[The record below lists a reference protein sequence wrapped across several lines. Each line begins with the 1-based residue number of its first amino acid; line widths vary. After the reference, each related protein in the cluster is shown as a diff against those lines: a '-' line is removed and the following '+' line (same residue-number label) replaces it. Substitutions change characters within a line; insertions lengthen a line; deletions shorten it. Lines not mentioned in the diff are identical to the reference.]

1 MSDHESGS
9 VVDGRF
15 EIVSQL
21 GEGGMGT
28 VYRAIHREMDRQVA
42 LKVLKA
48 SLLSAPQQQM
58 RFRNEAQVISTLD
71 HPNIVSIY
79 SVGIAE
85 TGAPYIA
92 MELLEGKPLSD
103 IVKEARFLSYK
114 DAVPLFIQACHGLEH
129 AHEQG
134 IIHRDIK
141 PSNLVVMQ
149 HGDQQPKVKV
159 VDFGIA
165 KALEGDSITQTS
177 VVIGSA
183 FYLSPGQCEGRQG
196 DAQSDIY
203 ALGCSMFE
211 ALTGRPPFVGDFY
224 FETMQKHRSAPPPKV
239 KETNPDADL
248 PESLE
253 SIIAC
258 CLSKNVE
265 DRYKSVSQV
274 RADLH
279 NILNGKPPQHIPQTP
294 DSQQTAST
302 SAKKFAGSRRLL
314 ITICSVI
321 AVTAALTIFIER
333 QSHQL
338 SAVPIADID
347 LVGERDRIRQK
358 NAALWP
364 VVEQGQITPEVL
376 HVLLANCQAAH
387 RISYCQ
393 EERTATILIG
403 IASTK
408 LLAASSS
415 DADATRAILKESEEA
430 LRMTVSDYQKAIR
443 LRKLP
448 DTHVAHE
455 QLASLAAALAAC
467 YANQTRYAEAK
478 AAQEIA
484 LDALRKA
491 GNDKPGDRELPDY
504 IHNLGQHVLY
514 SLLVD
519 GEKTSLQNV
528 QALVNYGKADP
539 VLQSNVTIELN
550 KIEGLARQFH
560 YVKFADAV
568 ERLSAR

>member
-85 TGAPYIA
+85 SGAPYIA

-103 IVKEARFLSYK
+103 IVKESRFLSYK
-114 DAVPLFIQACHGLEH
+114 DAVPLFIQACNGLEH

-141 PSNLVVMQ
+141 PSNLVVTQ
-149 HGDQQPKVKV
+149 NGDRQPHVKV

-211 ALTGRPPFVGDFY
+211 TLTGRPPFVGDFY

-239 KETNPDADL
+239 KDTNPDADL

-258 CLSKNVE
+258 CLSKTIE
-265 DRYKSVSQV
+265 SRYKSVSAV
-274 RADLH
+274 RADL
-279 NILNGKPPQHIPQTP
+279 LNVLSGKPPQHIPQTP
-294 DSQQTAST
+294 DSQQPPST
-302 SAKKFAGSRRLL
+302 SARKFAGSRRLL

-321 AVTAALTIFIER
+321 ALTAVLTICIER
-333 QSHQL
+333 QSHQP
-338 SAVPIADID
+338 SAVPVADID
-347 LVGERDRIRQK
+347 LIGERDRIRQK
-358 NAALWP
+358 NAALWQ
-364 VVEQGQITPEVL
+364 VVEQDQITPEVL
-376 HVLLANCQAAH
+376 HVLYANCQAAH
-387 RISYCQ
+387 RISYCP

-408 LLAASSS
+408 LLAASST
-415 DADATRAILKESEEA
+415 DADATRAIIKENEQA
-430 LRMTVSDYQKAIR
+430 LHMTVSDFQKAIQ
-443 LRKLP
+443 LRQLP
-448 DTHVAHE
+448 DTHTAHE

-467 YANQTRYAEAK
+467 YANQRRYVEAK
-478 AAQEIA
+478 ETQEIA
-484 LDALRKA
+484 LDSLRKA
-491 GNDKPGDRELPDY
+491 GHDKPGNRELPDY
-504 IHNLGQHVLY
+504 MHNLGQHVLF

-519 GEKTSLQNV
+519 GEKTSLQDV

-539 VLQSNVTIELN
+539 SLQSKATAELY
-550 KIEGLARQFH
+550 KIEELARQFH

-568 ERLSAR
+568 EVLSAR